1 MQMES
6 MVVFGAQVD
15 VVEVVGAPGLN
26 EQIPDDVV
34 MEALQEAGYQ
44 VDQMP
49 HMSEVLRDGGYLKP
63 SSWAVVVRQ
72 ELIEAGVAAGEV
84 NAVVA
89 AFQGAMIR
97 LCGVS
102 FARVA
107 KGSVHTD
114 EEVAQQIL
122 KAKHVPAAPEVK
134 EATGWAPSGEQW
146 REYLRLLKAWLG
158 TMAPA
163 LARSVGQIAT
173 DYMVDTKHLGIP
185 LGGAL
190 DLALGSVLRGPSGLR
205 EMVKL
210 AAVEQLDEG
219 SGLSLLQDLSRVVLS
234 PMDEVDFYAW
244 QHPVPLVQAHLVEAG
259 MRAWL
264 RLRSELRGRGRAA
277 VDDALIA
284 REAFFELVGSC
295 AAVKPLLVHLKRE
308 YGGALTV
315 QQCITRIEVDSHR
328 WLAEKNAAGGRVD
341 QHSRLLTAL
350 QEEAQVESRVLGV
363 VLLQRVREEAE
374 RS

>member
-1 MQMES
+1 
-6 MVVFGAQVD
+6 
-15 VVEVVGAPGLN
+15 
-26 EQIPDDVV
+26 
-34 MEALQEAGYQ
+34 
-44 VDQMP
+44 
-49 HMSEVLRDGGYLKP
+49 MSEVLRDGGYLKP

-72 ELIEAGVAAGEV
+72 ELIDAGVAAGEV

-89 AFQGAMIR
+89 AFQGRMIR

-328 WLAEKNAAGGRVD
+328 WLAEKNAAGGRVVSAFAAVD
-341 QHSRLLTAL
+341 SPAGGGTGWRQGAGSGAAAEGEGGSRETWMDHRAL
-350 QEEAQVESRVLGV
+350 YLMSCYDNCRTLSRS
-363 VLLQRVREEAE
+363 AA
-374 RS
+374 SS